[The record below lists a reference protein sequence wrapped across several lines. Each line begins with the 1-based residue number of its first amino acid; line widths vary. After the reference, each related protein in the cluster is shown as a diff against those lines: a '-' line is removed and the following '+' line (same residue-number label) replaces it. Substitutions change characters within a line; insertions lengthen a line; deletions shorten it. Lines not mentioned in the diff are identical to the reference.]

1 MWTVACAEP
10 GQEQLPV
17 IDMHL
22 HALAADANGPPP
34 LGLCA
39 PFPEYPLARSAETWE
54 KTFIDWQKKPLCPD
68 PVWSPQTDRELMQQT
83 IAVMNR
89 RRVFGVLSGTPDRVR
104 QWSEAAPG
112 RFIAGMQF
120 QLGRDTM
127 SPVDV
132 RELYQARQFAV
143 LAEVTN
149 QYAGIGPS
157 DPEFDPYL
165 AVAEKFDIPVGI
177 HVGTGPPGAPY
188 LGAPRY
194 RAALHSPLTLEDALV
209 RHPKLRLYI
218 MHGGWP
224 MVDDLL
230 AVLWAHPQV
239 YAEVGGIVFAL
250 PRPEFHRF
258 LQRLVEA
265 GFGKRVMFGSDQ
277 MVWPGVIER
286 GIDAIESAPFL
297 TPIQKR
303 DILYNNAAR
312 FLRLSGEEITRHHDG
327 SAGSSPADRRCG
339 RLQGHPATPPTPAA
353 AAIQSPGGVVQSR
366 VSSRVARVLH

>member
-1 MWTVACAEP
+1 
-10 GQEQLPV
+10 
-17 IDMHL
+17 MHL
-22 HALAADANGPPP
+22 HALLADANGPPP
-34 LGLCA
+34 LGLCV
-39 PFPEYPLARSAETWE
+39 PLQEYPLANFSEDWE
-54 KTFIDWQKKPLCPD
+54 KTFIDWQKQPPCRD
-68 PVWSPQTDRELMQQT
+68 PVWSPETDLELMQQT

-89 RRVFGVLSGTPDRVR
+89 RNVFGVLSGKPDRVR

-120 QLGRDTM
+120 QFGRETV
-127 SPVDV
+127 SPAEL
-132 RELYQARQFAV
+132 REMYRAGQFSV

-149 QYAGIGPS
+149 QYVGIGPS
-157 DPEFDPYL
+157 DPQFEPYL
-165 AVAEKFDIPVGI
+165 AVAEEFDIPVGI
-177 HVGTGPPGAPY
+177 HVGTSPPGAPY
-188 LGAPRY
+188 LGFDKY

-218 MHGGWP
+218 MHAGWP

-239 YAEVGGIVFAL
+239 YAEVGGIVVFV
-250 PRPEFHRF
+250 PRPEFYRF
-258 LQRLVEA
+258 LQRVVEA

-297 TPIQKR
+297 TKSQKR

-312 FLRLSGEEITRHHDG
+312 FLRLTEEETARHHG
-327 SAGSSPADRRCG
+327 K
-339 RLQGHPATPPTPAA
+339 
-353 AAIQSPGGVVQSR
+353 
-366 VSSRVARVLH
+366 